1 MSTILAIS
9 QNFFR
14 GVLRNTIFISLFLFA
29 IALILLS
36 KLLEFLTFTAQ
47 IKLIIDVGLASICFF
62 TALISIF
69 LAAGSIC
76 REIEQKTIYTVL
88 TKPVSRLSF
97 LLGNFL
103 GMIWVILFT
112 LAITGLTLFT
122 LLYFKGHIIGETAWA
137 ALFFIFLEA
146 ALITSIALMFSSL
159 SSSSSTST
167 IFTFLIYL
175 VGHFNP
181 QLTFLGERW
190 KEPIGRWT
198 IKITGWILPNL
209 EGFNIRSK
217 AVQGLSI
224 SANRIAIS
232 LVYAA
237 IYTCAMLILSYLI
250 LERREL

>member
-1 MSTILAIS
+1 
-9 QNFFR
+9 
-14 GVLRNTIFISLFLFA
+14 
-29 IALILLS
+29 
-36 KLLEFLTFTAQ
+36 AQ
-47 IKLIIDVGLASICFF
+47 IKLIMDVGLASISFF

-76 REIEQKTIYTVL
+76 RQIEEKTIYTVL

-97 LLGNFL
+97 VLGNFL
-103 GMIWVILFT
+103 GMIWVILVT
-112 LAITGLTLFT
+112 LALTGLTLFM
-122 LLYFKGHIIGETAWA
+122 LLYLKGHIMGETAWV

-159 SSSSSTST
+159 SSSSATST

-181 QLTFLGERW
+181 QLRFLGERW
-190 KEPIGRWT
+190 KETIGRWA
-198 IKITGWILPNL
+198 IKIAGWILPNL

-217 AVQGLSI
+217 VVQGIPI

-232 LVYAA
+232 LAYAA
-237 IYTCAMLILSYLI
+237 IYICAMLILSYLI